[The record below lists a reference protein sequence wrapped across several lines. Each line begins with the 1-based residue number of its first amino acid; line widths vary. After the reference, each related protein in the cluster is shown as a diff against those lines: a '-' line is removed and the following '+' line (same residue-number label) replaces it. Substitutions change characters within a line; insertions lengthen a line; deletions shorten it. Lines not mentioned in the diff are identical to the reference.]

1 VNAVERAEAA
11 AWAGLSECRTALLE
25 ARVWALESQ
34 IYLGV
39 AGSSHTVYAEKLA
52 QKTADALECCE
63 ALLFWLGGGTH
74 EAQR

>member
-1 VNAVERAEAA
+1 
-11 AWAGLSECRTALLE
+11 
-25 ARVWALESQ
+25 
-34 IYLGV
+34 LGV
-39 AGSSHTVYAEKLA
+39 AGSVHAVYAEKLA

>member
-11 AWAGLSECRTALLE
+11 AWAGLSECRTDLL
-25 ARVWALESQ
+25 ASRVAALESP

-39 AGSSHTVYAEKLA
+39 AGSVHAVYAERLA
-52 QKTADALECCE
+52 VKTADALECCE